1 MNIISIYYVASGF
14 FVLLACLYMGVDWW
28 WSSLPASYVVFN
40 ILFPKCLSISK
51 HRLVYFIFSL
61 IVYIRYV
68 LIVFVFLL
76 SGNDYLNVI
85 IKEPSAKALSVAS
98 VLMIIELVVSLF
110 MVQVF
115 AKKNVSYKYDFLSKK
130 NRNFFLVILVI
141 LIALL
146 LFLYSDLRVK
156 YNFISI
162 PELIERAEF
171 QSSIMTFFSIL
182 TDYILVL
189 PPLVL
194 IGFYINKY
202 GDAYRFRHILII
214 LIFLTPFL
222 LFFKGVSRFSALLPA
237 LAWIITLS
245 RTFPK
250 YKKVVSNIIIAVSSI
265 VFISVSLYKQF
276 SANSISEV
284 SAGSLGFA
292 NSFLSLNAY
301 FSGLFNVAYTV
312 DLLNIYHDITGWN
325 FFVNDF
331 FRNIAFFSFI
341 SNSDNTSVVIYN
353 NYLYNNLGS
362 KDQII
367 PLVSQGYLYLG
378 FIGAFI
384 ISAVVM
390 LAMIKSEEYI
400 FSVNK
405 VNYLFPIA
413 LLSIYLSIHMMVSV
427 NSLYAPVFNFIVPL
441 LIILKINDYF
451 GKVRV
456 NK

>member
-1 MNIISIYYVASGF
+1 MNILSIYYVASGI
-14 FVLLACLYMGVDWW
+14 FVLLACLFMGVDWW
-28 WSSLPASYVVFN
+28 WSSLPASYVVCNF
-40 ILFPKCLSISK
+40 LLPKCLSIAK

-61 IVYIRYV
+61 IIYIRYV
-68 LIVFVFLL
+68 LIVFIFLL

-98 VLMIIELVVSLF
+98 VLMVIELVVSLL
-110 MVQVF
+110 MVQFF
-115 AKKNVSYKYDFLSKK
+115 AKRGLSSKYDFLSKK
-130 NRNFFLVILVI
+130 NKNSFLISLVI
-141 LIALL
+141 LITLL
-146 LFLYSDLRVK
+146 LFSYPELRAK

-189 PPLVL
+189 PPLLL

-202 GDAYRFRHILII
+202 GNTYRFKHIFII

-222 LFFKGVSRFSALLPA
+222 LFFKGISRFSALLPA

-250 YKKVVSNIIIAVSSI
+250 YKSVISNVIIAVSSI

-284 SAGSLGFA
+284 NAGSLDFA

-312 DLLNIYHDITGWN
+312 DLLNIYHDISGWR
-325 FFVNDF
+325 FFINDF

-341 SNSDNTSVVIYN
+341 SDSDNTSVVIYN
-353 NYLYNNLGS
+353 NYLYNNLGA

-367 PLVSQGYLYLG
+367 PLVSQGYLYLD

-384 ISAVVM
+384 ISVVVM
-390 LAMIKSEEYI
+390 FAMIKSEEY
-400 FSVNK
+400 FLSVNK

-413 LLSIYLSIHMMVSV
+413 LLSIYLSIHMMVSI
-427 NSLYAPVFNFIVPL
+427 NSIYAPIFNFIIPL
-441 LIILKINDYF
+441 LIILKVNDYF

-456 NK
+456 KK